1 MDKQEAERA
10 IPVFQITKNEIVGR
24 IEDLEQ
30 QLNEEGWTTFAT
42 KLYQLKLKQ
51 AYEELAFVNQ
61 ELNKK
66 LVELHAA
73 NKQEE
78 EQS

>member
-66 LVELHAA
+66 LVELHATD
-73 NKQEE
+73 KQEE